1 MHYNTRHI
9 TRLRYSQPIRETVMV
24 AHLQPRNTPTQ
35 HCLEFKLQSVPKT
48 ISECYLD
55 ALGNWVHHLS
65 IGNEHNQVVLVAEG
79 LVEVTPRAPLPTQ
92 LAAESWSDLAVLAT
106 ESDYWEFFQPSTFT
120 QPTELLTRYIAE
132 LQLTRLVDPLTT
144 VLAVNRI
151 IHYSLYY
158 TPKSTHVDSPIDDA
172 LSDRC
177 GVCQDYTH
185 IMLAVL
191 RLLGVPCRYVSGYIF
206 HRSSDLSIAAEGASH
221 AWVEVYLPDLGWVG
235 FDPTNN
241 LVVSDR
247 HIVVAVGRDYADVP
261 PTKGIFKG
269 DASSQLTVNV
279 RVSHHQVSYSPIETD
294 LVGDAW
300 LATESNLAAEQQQ
313 QQQQQQQ

>member
-106 ESDYWEFFQPSTFT
+106 E
-120 QPTELLTRYIAE
+120 I
-132 LQLTRLVDPLTT
+132 
-144 VLAVNRI
+144 
-151 IHYSLYY
+151 
-158 TPKSTHVDSPIDDA
+158 
-172 LSDRC
+172 
-177 GVCQDYTH
+177 G
-185 IMLAVL
+185 
-191 RLLGVPCRYVSGYIF
+191 LLGILSTEYLHPT
-206 HRSSDLSIAAEGASH
+206 HRVTYTLYSRTTAH
-221 AWVEVYLPDLGWVG
+221 
-235 FDPTNN
+235 PT
-241 LVVSDR
+241 
-247 HIVVAVGRDYADVP
+247 GR
-261 PTKGIFKG
+261 PTHHRFGGK
-269 DASSQLTVNV
+269 
-279 RVSHHQVSYSPIETD
+279 SHHP
-294 LVGDAW
+294 L
-300 LATESNLAAEQQQ
+300 
-313 QQQQQQQ
+313 